1 MWHTTIR
8 EIMNVERQ
16 IPFRAKLARH
26 HPIPS
31 HFRSWVHLRFFDR
44 IPLNLCRWNGASQLR
59 LRWSC
64 ALIRD
69 HVTSL
74 GNGAA
79 CDLTL
84 VMAWVSKHIHCVK
97 DFHRRGSE
105 EERMGPSWRWKKSFH
120 HRYMSKL
127 IIFMDFTIF
136 IPRCSLTLARELFDK
151 FAPFICHICSLSPS
165 LFPP

>member
-31 HFRSWVHLRFFDR
+31 HFRSSVHLRFFDR

-64 ALIRD
+64 APIRG
-69 HVTSL
+69 HGTSL

-79 CDLTL
+79 CDSTL
-84 VMAWVSKHIHCVK
+84 VMAWVSNTHTVS
-97 DFHRRGSE
+97 RTLSE
-105 EERMGPSWRWKKSFH
+105 EERTRPSWRWTKSFH

-127 IIFMDFTIF
+127 NLYGFNDFH
-136 IPRCSLTLARELFDK
+136 STLLSFSFSRELFDK

-165 LFPP
+165 PFPP